1 MMRPV
6 FIFVVFACTT
16 PQFCSSFIKLF
27 PFKMNMGSRQ
37 TNAIKSTNTIIQKT
51 DPEMF
56 EILESELNRQNVGI
70 NLIASENYASASV
83 LQALGSVMTNKY
95 SEGQVS

>member
-1 MMRPV
+1 
-6 FIFVVFACTT
+6 
-16 PQFCSSFIKLF
+16 
-27 PFKMNMGSRQ
+27 MNMRSRQ
-37 TNAIKSTNTIIQKT
+37 TKEIKSTNTLIQET

-56 EILESELNRQNVGI
+56 EILESELHRQNVGI

-95 SEGQVS
+95 SEGQVYY